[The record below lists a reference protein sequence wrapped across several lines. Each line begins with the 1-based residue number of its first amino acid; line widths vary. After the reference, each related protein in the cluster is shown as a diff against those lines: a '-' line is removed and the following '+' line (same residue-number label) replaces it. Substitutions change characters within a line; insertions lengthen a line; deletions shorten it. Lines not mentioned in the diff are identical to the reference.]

1 MTRFRETSVPESKNF
16 YKRNYVKATE
26 IITPKFYLEEDFNTS
41 GEGLSIIDE
50 LINTHVNIA
59 RFYSNVITSS
69 IGGINPV
76 VGSTQY
82 SSINTFSG
90 LGQFF
95 IKQNRL
101 TDLDYQE
108 FESKILRK
116 VGKNR
121 LGDFN
126 TSAEFRE
133 YLLND
138 LLPATRLNNPSGP
151 FLGIT
156 QTSALHE
163 YLITNLNWLYFLNIS
178 GASYDGSTIV
188 ADILTNNLYNEKRS
202 VLLND
207 ALKGVTEYIFRN
219 FLSNLNTWVYL
230 GLLPT
235 DYLPGLALPDTTYT
249 SGLQQLDKL
258 KTLID
263 IVYSPNYA
271 DRTDEKVAE
280 IFDNFLN
287 LGMYSKEKER
297 KGPFSR
303 LLKSMSYGFADY
315 SNSVDTLSILS
326 DIKRCPDEY
335 IPELANLLGWKLIGP
350 DPLKWRM
357 QLINAVT
364 IYKAAGTKRSLQYVV
379 DSIFQRNSLD
389 VSSRIIE
396 MWESYIPHLIYY
408 SLATESVLLKDF
420 DTWTENF
427 ATEYKVDYI
436 PSSLDESVRCVTDE
450 IMLRTAKKFKLNFW
464 YHGEEISIDD
474 PKLMFNYRGR
484 DIKVPPFEEYQYY
497 ISQKLNVDIVYYLVD
512 QLVCF
517 GVPRSFAEQVGT
529 YLIDNSIK
537 SIDDISLGYSWLV
550 FTSSVNYPPNWNDL
564 ILDISN
570 KKVEYLPLWSGKSSH
585 FKIIFENSDF
595 EFTNEELNLYSKDGL
610 QAFSELIDQF
620 VPAHAVKQLFV
631 KSSDSDTYT
640 NDSTDLTMIWM
651 NKADPQFSN
660 GSDSNSLNNYESSGT
675 SLNFYKRGGT
685 GSYNI
690 VSRTSVD
697 SITDSLM
704 QVSAIAAPRKSFRR
718 RNYRSLLN
726 THGFY
731 DRAGH
736 NMPTTTESYVVE
748 DSLSSLGFL
757 PLGLIPSSQQYVPIP
772 DYRNIPAIY
781 GICENLNS
789 TSIYSGLTVSNT
801 FPCRGIRGQYETI
814 PAPDDSIDV
823 YLWLGDSLATG
834 DVVTN
839 SLSAMNTYY
848 SEIKNNVSG
857 TYLFIP
863 SSANFQLIQPGK
875 NSDVLQVSTGGLASA
890 IGGDWTFGYELYKK
904 NNRNSYIIK
913 LGLPNSYYTS
923 AAGGNYT
930 ASNSPQFN
938 YSTSINDWAVE
949 SNGEILSVY
958 KNWITSAI
966 NNLGNI
972 YGDKVTY
979 RGAISFMG
987 TNVSQGILTAEE
999 LTEFGVLGTAPK
1011 FVSRVVSSIN
1021 NIKQNVESHIRSLGI
1036 YKGSPIWIMSY
1047 PDSRYNSIP
1056 VFGTAYYTLF
1066 RNSLGSLSSLNS
1078 NLYFYDPPSYLTII
1092 NEPDTFFDVHY
1103 DGSSNLF
1110 LGSSLANYFFN
1121 TKLQASRLDL
1131 DAVDYSI
1138 DRGQLDAI
1146 MTIMFQLGESAKL
1159 TLASA
1164 IIETNLKDYINYLPW
1179 KNVVQSIANQLTY
1192 QDIGFPSNF
1201 KDYTN
1206 FKFGKNIH
1214 KLYKTYCEDFQRYK
1228 LNKRSLTLD
1237 GNNFFAHCYGS
1248 LLRNSDLFLPG
1259 SAFDSTTSSLLR
1271 VRRLLPGGEYFPSG
1285 GGGVH
1290 NASSLQASSFKYARE
1305 EVTNSNILDG
1315 INLIHTIGGGSRNY
1329 FSIFNLDRTT
1339 FKNYSERRSNFV
1351 VENNLLKLS
1360 SKNES
1365 SLPRIRFDI
1374 KSQVHPV
1381 QEGNPEITNFLSPDH
1396 EFEFSLSAM
1405 LAAEEFNSFGNGTV
1419 GVLIHTSFENSG
1431 TWVFIPTNSPCEFPK
1446 DKCCIR
1452 KGCKP
1457 LVTDGYWQFVEAS
1470 SLTLDNIKNCY
1481 SHKLQFNLKD
1491 YSISSELCYK
1501 DDSVLYNLN
1510 ASDFSINSVNFHT
1523 VNKAIRVPESYYKV
1537 YNQVH
1542 RKNQNYFIEVFLYPN
1557 QSRDLYISR
1566 FNLVDKSLNEMCKYI
1581 VSATG
1586 NPYPVNDFNCKEYS
1600 FKLSKEQ
1607 LYHIF
1612 KYFTEITGSQ
1622 STLGKASRI
1631 ASVTQNLFE
1640 TSGGSRLNYRISP
1653 AWATNTLWNNLPSV
1667 GLLSSLQISN

>member
-1 MTRFRETSVPESKNF
+1 MTRFRETSVPEPKNF

-41 GEGLSIIDE
+41 GEGLNIIDE

-76 VGSTQY
+76 AGSNQY

-121 LGDFN
+121 LSDFN
-126 TSAEFRE
+126 TSSEFRE
-133 YLLND
+133 YVLND

-163 YLITNLNWLYFLNIS
+163 YLVTNLNWLYFLNIS
-178 GASYDGSTIV
+178 GVTYDGSTIV
-188 ADILTNNLYNEKRS
+188 ADILTNNLYNEKKS
-202 VLLND
+202 ILLND

-219 FLSNLNTWVYL
+219 FLGNLNSWVYL

-287 LGMYSKEKER
+287 LGVYSKEKER

-303 LLKSMSYGFADY
+303 LLKSISYGFADY

-396 MWESYIPHLIYY
+396 MWESYIPHLVYY

-420 DTWTENF
+420 DTWTESF

-464 YHGEEISIDD
+464 YHGDEINISD

-512 QLVCF
+512 QLICF

-529 YLIDNSIK
+529 YIIDNSIK
-537 SIDDISLGYSWLV
+537 SIDDISLGYSWLI

-585 FKIIFENSDF
+585 FKILFENSDF

-610 QAFSELIDQF
+610 QAFSELVDQF

-651 NKADPQFSN
+651 NKSEPQFSN

-675 SLNFYKRGGT
+675 NLNFYKRGRT
-685 GSYNI
+685 DTFN
-690 VSRTSVD
+690 VVPRTSVD
-697 SITDSLM
+697 SVTDSLM
-704 QVSAIAAPRKSFRR
+704 KAGAIAAPRKSFRR
-718 RNYRSLLN
+718 RNYKSLLN

-731 DRAGH
+731 DRVGH

-801 FPCRGIRGQYETI
+801 FPCRGYKFPEVQEI
-814 PAPDDSIDV
+814 PDDSVDL
-823 YLWLGDSLATG
+823 YLWFGDSIGTGVQPGSTSALAT
-834 DVVTN
+834 
-839 SLSAMNTYY
+839 YY
-848 SEIKNNVSG
+848 PQLQDYVSG
-857 TYLFIP
+857 TYIFQA
-863 SSANFQLIQPGK
+863 SSPTGARFELLEPGV
-875 NSDVLQVSTGGLASA
+875 NGDTLSLSTNALVSAVGP
-890 IGGDWTFGYELYKK
+890 DWTFGYELQKK
-904 NNRNSYIIK
+904 SGRPVYIVK
-913 LGLPNSYYTS
+913 FAVPNTYATS
-923 AAGGNYT
+923 APSSLGVE
-930 ASNSPQFN
+930 ASRVSRLINNSA
-938 YSTSINDWAVE
+938 INDWDP
-949 SNGEILSVY
+949 SNSGELLDIFKS
-958 KNWITSAI
+958 WITSATNI
-966 NNLGNI
+966 LKSSYGNR
-972 YGDKVTY
+972 VTY
-979 RGAISFMG
+979 RGSVAYLANNFDASLTGADNAAQYIERAGNTLVSIKDSISSLM
-987 TNVSQGILTAEE
+987 S
-999 LTEFGVLGTAPK
+999 
-1011 FVSRVVSSIN
+1011 
-1021 NIKQNVESHIRSLGI
+1021 SLGV
-1036 YKGSPIWIMSY
+1036 YKGY
-1047 PDSRYNSIP
+1047 PSFTYWLPDARLASEAALFAYNIYIP
-1056 VFGTAYYTLF
+1056 LI
-1066 RNSLGSLSSLNS
+1066 RNKILSLSSLGNRV
-1078 NLYFYDPPSYLTII
+1078 YVYDPPTSL
-1092 NEPDTFFDVHY
+1092 TFFDTNPAIHY
-1103 DGSSNLF
+1103 DASSNFYIGSSIAEML
-1110 LGSSLANYFFN
+1110 SERRRVVY
-1121 TKLQASRLDL
+1121 QEDVDL
-1131 DAVDYSI
+1131 RDYSI

-1146 MTIMFQLGESAKL
+1146 MMVMFQLGESAKL

-1164 IIETNLKDYINYLPW
+1164 MVSTNLKNYTNYLPW

-1192 QDIGFPSNF
+1192 EDIGFPSNF

-1228 LNKRSLTLD
+1228 LNKRSLSLD

-1248 LLRNSDLFLPG
+1248 LLRNSDLFLQG
-1259 SAFDSTTSSLLR
+1259 SAIDSTTSSLLR
-1271 VRRLLPGGEYFPSG
+1271 VRKLLPGGEYFPSG

-1290 NASSLQASSFKYARE
+1290 NASSLQTSSFKYARE

-1315 INLIHTIGGGSRNY
+1315 INLIHTIGGGSQNY

-1339 FKNYSERRSNFV
+1339 FRNYSERRSNFV

-1360 SKNES
+1360 SKNDS
-1365 SLPRIRFDI
+1365 SLPRIRFDV
-1374 KSQVHPV
+1374 KSQIHPT
-1381 QEGNPEITNFLSPDH
+1381 QEGNPSVTNFLSPEH
-1396 EFEFSLSAM
+1396 EFQFSLSAM

-1419 GVLIHTSFENSG
+1419 GVFIHTSFENSG
-1431 TWVFIPTNSPCEFPK
+1431 TWVFVPNNSPCVFPK
-1446 DKCCIR
+1446 NKCCIPR
-1452 KGCKP
+1452 SCKP
-1457 LVTDGYWQFVEAS
+1457 IATDGFWQFVDSS
-1470 SLTLDNIKNCY
+1470 SLNLDNIKNCY
-1481 SHKLQFNLKD
+1481 SHQLKFNLND

-1510 ASDFSINSVNFHT
+1510 ASDFSINSINFHT
-1523 VNKAIRVPESYYKV
+1523 INKTIKVPESYYKV

-1542 RKNQNYFIEVFLYPN
+1542 RKNQNYFIEIFLYPN
-1557 QSRDLYISR
+1557 KERDLYISR
-1566 FNLVDKSLNEMCKYI
+1566 FNLIDKSLNEMCKYV

-1586 NPYPVNDFNCKEYS
+1586 NPFPVNDFYCNEYS
-1600 FKLSKEQ
+1600 FKITKEQ

-1612 KYFTEITGSQ
+1612 KYFTEITGTQ

-1631 ASVTQNLFE
+1631 GSLTENLFE
-1640 TSGGSRLNYRISP
+1640 TSGGSRLNYRIDPS
-1653 AWATNTLWNNLPSV
+1653 WAPNNLWNGLTTV
-1667 GLLSSLQISN
+1667 GLLSSIEIRN